1 MISRAKAT
9 KRALR
14 QLLPKGG
21 SLPVEDWRRRHAGIM
36 VLLWLNVPVL
46 TLYAAL
52 SGHSSIVH
60 ETDGS
65 LALCVLAALASTTR
79 LSRTLRCVCASLGL
93 LVAAALFIHD
103 SGGLIEGHFYFF
115 VIIIVLTL
123 YEDWVPF
130 LLAVGFV
137 LLHHGVLGTLEPH
150 GVFDRPDEWAH
161 PWKWALIHSA
171 FVAGAGIA
179 ALVTW
184 RLNEDVRAKMRE
196 AHQQLETASETDS
209 LTGLRN
215 RRRLMID
222 LDEIIS
228 AGRHGV
234 LVILDLNGFK
244 AYNDTFGHP
253 AGDALLA
260 RIGTRLQRA
269 VAGSGSAYRLGGDEF
284 CTIWHGEKING
295 AAPEVT
301 SAAAMCERGEG
312 FAITSAYGAVA
323 IPSEAHTAE
332 QALQTADERL
342 YSHKDRSRS
351 SSSVQSKDVLR
362 QTIVELRPELAPHAD
377 AVTILAENVAHKL
390 DLAPH
395 LIQQIRQAAQLH
407 DIGKIAIPY
416 ALLSKR
422 APLTNAERGFIR
434 CHPAI
439 GERIINAAPDLAY
452 VAPLVRSSHEHYDGT
467 GYPDG
472 LAGRAIPVGAR
483 IIAACDAFDSL
494 TTDTPHKPAILP
506 PAALK
511 EIQRDTGTRFDPEVI
526 TALQQVLA
534 WQNPTPATPDRRDSH
549 ATSEP
554 DRF

>member
-1 MISRAKAT
+1 MISRAKAEM
-9 KRALR
+9 RALR
-14 QLLPKGG
+14 ALLPEGG
-21 SLPVEDWRRRHAGIM
+21 SLPLEDWRRRHKGIM
-36 VLLWLNVPVL
+36 VLVWLNVPAL
-46 TLYAAL
+46 SLYAAVG
-52 SGHSSIVH
+52 GHSSVVH
-60 ETDGS
+60 EIDGS
-65 LALCVLAALASTTR
+65 LALCVLAGLGSTSR
-79 LSRTLRCVCASLGL
+79 LSRTLRCVCASLAL

-137 LLHHGVLGTLEPH
+137 FLHHGVLGTLEPH

-161 PWKWALIHSA
+161 PWRWALIHSA
-171 FVAGAGIA
+171 FVAAAGIA

-184 RLNEDVRAKMRE
+184 RLNEDVRAKMRV

-209 LTGLRN
+209 LTGLGN

-222 LDEIIS
+222 LEAVIGS
-228 AGRHGV
+228 GHQAV

-260 RIGTRLQRA
+260 RIGARLQRA
-269 VAGSGSAYRLGGDEF
+269 VGGDGSAYRLGGDEF
-284 CTIWHGEKING
+284 CTIWHGEKNNS
-295 AAPEVT
+295 AAPELT
-301 SAAAMCERGEG
+301 SAASMCEQGEG

-332 QALQTADERL
+332 RALQAADERL
-342 YSHKDRSRS
+342 YAHKDRSRS

-362 QTIVELRPELAPHAD
+362 QTIAELRPELAPHAD
-377 AVTILAENVAHKL
+377 AVMILAENVALQL

-395 LIQQIRQAAQLH
+395 LVQQVRQAAQLH

-416 ALLSKR
+416 AVLYKR
-422 APLTNAERGFIR
+422 SPLTDTENGLIR
-434 CHPAI
+434 CHPTI
-439 GERIINAAPDLAY
+439 GERIINAAPDLAH

-483 IIAACDAFDSL
+483 IIAVCDAFDAL
-494 TTDTPHKPAILP
+494 TTNTPRNRAVAP
-506 PAALK
+506 PEALE
-511 EIQRDTGTRFDPEVI
+511 EIIRDTGARFDPEIVA
-526 TALQQVLA
+526 ALQEVLA
-534 WQNPTPATPDRRDSH
+534 PHSPRTSNASHTDRQATPAAH
-549 ATSEP
+549 
-554 DRF
+554 